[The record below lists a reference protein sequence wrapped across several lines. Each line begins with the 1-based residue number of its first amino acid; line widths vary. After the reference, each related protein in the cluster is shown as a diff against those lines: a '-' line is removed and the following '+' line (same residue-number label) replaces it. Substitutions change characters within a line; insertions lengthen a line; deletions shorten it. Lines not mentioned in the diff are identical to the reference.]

1 MRAKI
6 GYYAVATTTAVAVK
20 RYQLTYRTLS
30 KQTIHGFKKA
40 YLKEKEATNKEV
52 TVMTSKTRG
61 QPKLLSEDIMAKTIQ
76 TVEAVRLNAAQVS
89 SAVINAIVKGVAMAE
104 NRCLV
109 LKYEGHLCFS
119 YHWAR
124 NLERDNVD

>member
-1 MRAKI
+1 
-6 GYYAVATTTAVAVK
+6 
-20 RYQLTYRTLS
+20 
-30 KQTIHGFKKA
+30 
-40 YLKEKEATNKEV
+40 
-52 TVMTSKTRG
+52 
-61 QPKLLSEDIMAKTIQ
+61 MAKTIQ

>member
-6 GYYAVATTTAVAVK
+6 GCYAAIITTAATVK
-20 RYQLTYRTLS
+20 RHRLTYRTLS
-30 KQTIHGFKKA
+30 MRTIHEFKKA

-76 TVEAVRLNAAQVS
+76 TVEALRLNAAPVS
-89 SAVINAIVKGVAMAE
+89 SAVINAIVKGVVMAE

-109 LKYEGHLCFS
+109 LEYEGHICFS
-119 YHWAR
+119 YH
-124 NLERDNVD
+124 

>member
-6 GYYAVATTTAVAVK
+6 GCYAATTTTAAAVK
-20 RYQLTYRTLS
+20 RYQLTYHTLS
-30 KQTIHGFKKA
+30 KQTINEFKKA
-40 YLKEKEATNKEV
+40 YLKEKGATNKEV
-52 TVMTSKTRG
+52 TVMRSKTRG
-61 QPKLLSEDIMAKTIQ
+61 RPKLLSEDIMAKTNQ
-76 TVEAVRLNAAQVS
+76 TVEALRLNAAPVS
-89 SAVINAIVKGVAMAE
+89 SAVFNAIVKGVVMAE

-109 LKYEGHLCFS
+109 LEYEGHLCFS

>member
-40 YLKEKEATNKEV
+40 YLKEKETTNKEV
-52 TVMTSKTRG
+52 TVMRSKTRG
-61 QPKLLSEDIMAKTIQ
+61 RPKLLSEDIMAKTIQ

>member
-30 KQTIHGFKKA
+30 KA

-52 TVMTSKTRG
+52 TVMRSKTRG
-61 QPKLLSEDIMAKTIQ
+61 RPKLLSEDIMAKTIQ